1 MTGKALDTLG
11 DYQCLYGI
19 RVMHLVAVRA
29 SGGYETV
36 FDYVFGSG
44 SERIDYAVNVVK
56 SAGFR
61 GESAGKVAEK
71 VSKVV
76 EKIAE
81 SCHCCEYQS
90 PKLLNFCYV

>member
-1 MTGKALDTLG
+1 MTGKALDPLG

-19 RVMHLVAVRA
+19 RVMPLVAVPTI
-29 SGGYETV
+29 GGIKTV
-36 FDYVFGSG
+36 FDYVFGTG
-44 SERIDYAVNVVK
+44 SERIDYAVNVVE

-76 EKIAE
+76 EEIAE

-90 PKLLNFCYV
+90 PKLRKFCYV